1 MDSHET
7 PSPLDLRT
15 FSSDEPIRIVEPKS
29 GWRPI
34 DFTELWNYRD
44 LLYYLVL
51 RNIKIRYV
59 QSVLGLG
66 WAVLQP
72 LITMIVFTLVFG
84 RMVRVDTD
92 GIPYAIF
99 SYTALV
105 PWTFFS
111 RSLTETTNS
120 LVSNINILNK
130 VYIPRLIMPLA
141 AVSGRLVDFG
151 IAITLVFALMAWYRI
166 APTIWILMVPLLIL
180 LMMLTAIGI
189 GTWLSALAVHYRDV
203 RYGMSFMVQLMLY
216 STPVVYPASLVPDNL
231 RLIYSINPMAGA
243 IEGFRA
249 ALIGATPMPWDMLA
263 VGTVTAVIIAVT
275 GMFYFRRT
283 ERIFADVA

>member
-1 MDSHET
+1 MDSPET
-7 PSPLDLRT
+7 PSPFDLRT
-15 FSSDEPIRIVEPKS
+15 FSGDELVRIVEPKS

-44 LLYYLVL
+44 LLFYLIL

-59 QSVLGLG
+59 QSILGLG

-72 LITMIVFTLVFG
+72 LITMIVFTFVFG
-84 RMVRVDTD
+84 KMVRIDTG

-141 AVSGRLVDFG
+141 AVSGRLLDFA
-151 IAITLVFALMAWYRI
+151 IALSLVFGLMMWYRI
-166 APTIWILMVPLLIL
+166 VPTVWILMVPVLIV

-203 RYGMSFMVQLMLY
+203 RYGMSFMIQLMLY

-263 VGTVTAVIIAVT
+263 VGTITSVVIAFT

-283 ERIFADVA
+283 ERIFADVV

>member
-1 MDSHET
+1 M
-7 PSPLDLRT
+7 
-15 FSSDEPIRIVEPKS
+15 
-29 GWRPI
+29 
-34 DFTELWNYRD
+34 
-44 LLYYLVL
+44 
-51 RNIKIRYV
+51 
-59 QSVLGLG
+59 
-66 WAVLQP
+66 LQP
-72 LITMIVFTLVFG
+72 LITMIVFTFVFG
-84 RMVRVDTD
+84 KMVRIDTG

-141 AVSGRLVDFG
+141 AVSGRLLDFA
-151 IAITLVFALMAWYRI
+151 IALSLVFGLMMWYRI
-166 APTIWILMVPLLIL
+166 VPTVWILMVPVLIV

-203 RYGMSFMVQLMLY
+203 RYGMSFMIQLMLY

-263 VGTVTAVIIAVT
+263 VGTITSVVIAFT

-283 ERIFADVA
+283 ERIFADVV